1 MKERRRTAAVQD
13 AGAQFKPHSLTI
25 RSLPADTRAM
35 LRCTFLSFASCLAL
49 AVLTGC
55 ASAPREWR
63 NRLLVGAAQVDLTP
77 DYPVRLNGYGGR
89 RLESEGVA
97 QRIRAKA
104 LTFGTA
110 EQQPAVL
117 VTVDNCGVPE
127 WIRTELL
134 KRLARHGIRSERF
147 AICSSHTHSAP
158 MLNGVLPTI
167 FGIPIPPEH
176 QRNID
181 RYTQEFTDK
190 LEHLVLA
197 AMEDAKPAHV
207 AWTKGQVT
215 FAKNRRKPTPTGFQ
229 NAEYPD
235 GPTDHELP
243 LLRVTS
249 PDGKLRAVLSN
260 YACHCTTSGF
270 NKMHADW
277 AGCAQFAIEKAHP
290 GAIALT
296 AIGCGAD
303 QNPYPRGTY
312 ELAEKHGQ
320 ELATEVSRLLK
331 EAKFTPLTGPLTGK
345 TKRIELPFD
354 KLPTRAE
361 WEAAAKKPG
370 ADGLRAQFALAK
382 LDKGESIPNRLPYL
396 VQVWSFG
403 RDLAMVFLPGEVV
416 VDYSLRIKREF
427 DGQRVWVNAYAN
439 DVPCYIPSRRVW
451 EEGGYEAAGA
461 MVYYNRP
468 NRFDGT
474 QETRIMGA
482 VQALMPKAFVAPAK

>member
-1 MKERRRTAAVQD
+1 MIRRT
-13 AGAQFKPHSLTI
+13 
-25 RSLPADTRAM
+25 
-35 LRCTFLSFASCLAL
+35 FLGLAL
-49 AVLTGC
+49 ACLLGALTAC
-55 ASAPREWR
+55 SHTQPVRATPRH
-63 NRLLVGAAQVDLTP
+63 VGVAQVDLTP

-89 RLESEGVA
+89 RLESEGIE

-104 LTFGTA
+104 LAIGTDQ
-110 EQQPAVL
+110 EGPFL
-117 VTVDNCGVPE
+117 LLTVDNCGVPE
-127 WIRTELL
+127 WIRTEVIR
-134 KRLARHGIRSERF
+134 RLARRRVTSERF
-147 AICSSHTHSAP
+147 ALCSSHTHSAP

-167 FGIPIPPEH
+167 FGVPVPPEH

-181 RYTQEFTDK
+181 RYTGEFTDK
-190 LEHLVLA
+190 LEQLCLA
-197 AMEDAKPAHV
+197 ALADRQPAQL
-207 AWTKGQVT
+207 AWTKGKVT

-229 NAEYPD
+229 NAEFPE

-243 LLRVTS
+243 LLRVTGA
-249 PDGKLRAVLSN
+249 DGRLRAVLAN

-270 NKMHADW
+270 NKLHADW
-277 AGCAQFAIEKAHP
+277 AGCAQFAIERAHP
-290 GAIALT
+290 GVVALT

-320 ELATEVSRLLK
+320 ELATEVSRLLR
-331 EAKFTPLTGPLTGK
+331 EGEFTPLDGPLNGV

-361 WEAAAKKPG
+361 WEAEAKKPG
-370 ADGLRAQFALAK
+370 ANGLRAQFALAE
-382 LDKGESIPNRLPYL
+382 LNQGHTIPASLPYL

-416 VDYSLRIKREF
+416 VDYGLRIKRDC
-427 DGQRVWVNAYAN
+427 DGARVWVNSYAN

-474 QETRIMGA
+474 QETRILRA
-482 VQALMPKAFVAPAK
+482 VGELMPKPYSAIGTKPSSK

>member
-1 MKERRRTAAVQD
+1 MLRRTLLCSAFALLLAA
-13 AGAQFKPHSLTI
+13 LT
-25 RSLPADTRAM
+25 SCSHTPT
-35 LRCTFLSFASCLAL
+35 AS
-49 AVLTGC
+49 T
-55 ASAPREWR
+55 SPR
-63 NRLLVGAAQVDLTP
+63 LVGVAQVDLTP

-89 RLESEGVA
+89 RQESEGVE

-104 LTFGTA
+104 LAIGGDA
-110 EQQPAVL
+110 EGPFLL

-127 WIRTELL
+127 WIRTEVI
-134 KRLARHGIRSERF
+134 KRLAARRVTSERF

-181 RYTQEFTDK
+181 RYTREFTDK
-190 LEHLVLA
+190 LEQLCLA
-197 AMEDAKPAHV
+197 ALADRQPAQLAWAKG
-207 AWTKGQVT
+207 KVT

-229 NAEYPD
+229 NAEYPE

-243 LLRVTS
+243 LLRVTT
-249 PDGKLRAVLSN
+249 PDGKLRAVLAS

-270 NKMHADW
+270 NKLHADW
-277 AGCAQFAIEKAHP
+277 AGCAQFAIEQAHP
-290 GAIALT
+290 GVIALT

-320 ELATEVSRLLK
+320 ELATEVSRLLR
-331 EAKFTPLTGPLTGK
+331 EAKFTPLDGPLTGV

-354 KLPTRAE
+354 KLPTRTE
-361 WEAAAKKPG
+361 WEADAKKPG
-370 ADGLRAQFALAK
+370 AIGLRAQFALAK
-382 LDKGESIPNRLPYL
+382 LDKGEKIPDRLPYL

-416 VDYSLRIKREF
+416 VDYGLRIKREF
-427 DGQRVWVNAYAN
+427 DGARVWVNAYAN

-474 QETRIMGA
+474 QETRIMEA
-482 VQALMPKAFVAPAK
+482 VKALMPRNYSNVILCPPNR

>member
-1 MKERRRTAAVQD
+1 MFRRTLLHLACSLIFAALV
-13 AGAQFKPHSLTI
+13 
-25 RSLPADTRAM
+25 
-35 LRCTFLSFASCLAL
+35 
-49 AVLTGC
+49 GC
-55 ASAPREWR
+55 ASMPSEMR
-63 NRLLVGAAQVDLTP
+63 NSLFVGVAEVDLTP

-89 RLESEGVA
+89 RAEFEGVE

-104 LTFGTA
+104 LTFSTG

-117 VTVDNCGVPE
+117 LTVDNCGVPE

-134 KRLARHGIRSERF
+134 KRLARHGIHSERF

-167 FGIPIPPEH
+167 FGVPIPPEH

-190 LEHLVLA
+190 LERLVLA
-197 AMEDAKPAHV
+197 ALESRRPSQV
-207 AWTKGQVT
+207 SWTKGQVK
-215 FAKNRRKPTPTGFQ
+215 FAKNRRKPSPTGFQ
-229 NAEYPD
+229 NAEYPE

-249 PDGKLRAVLSN
+249 LDGKLRAVLAN

-270 NKMHADW
+270 NKVHADW
-277 AGCAQFAIEKAHP
+277 AGSAQLAIEKANP
-290 GAIALT
+290 GTIALI

-312 ELAEKHGQ
+312 ALADQHGQ
-320 ELATEVSRLLK
+320 SLADEVTRLLK
-331 EAKFTPLTGPLTGK
+331 EAKFTELRGPITAV

-370 ADGLRAQFALAK
+370 ADGLRAQFALAE
-382 LDKGESIPNRLPYL
+382 LDKGKKIPDRLPYL

-403 RDLAMVFLPGEVV
+403 TDLAMVFLPGEVV
-416 VDYSLRIKREF
+416 VDYGLRIKRDF
-427 DGQRVWVNAYAN
+427 APGRIWVNSYAN

-468 NRFDGT
+468 TRFDGT
-474 QETRIMGA
+474 QETRIMDA
-482 VQALMPKAFVAPAK
+482 VQALMPRAFRAK

>member
-1 MKERRRTAAVQD
+1 MFRRTILHLAC
-13 AGAQFKPHSLTI
+13 SLI
-25 RSLPADTRAM
+25 
-35 LRCTFLSFASCLAL
+35 F
-49 AVLTGC
+49 AVLVGC
-55 ASAPREWR
+55 ASMPREMR
-63 NRLLVGAAQVDLTP
+63 NSLSVGVAQVDLTP

-89 RLESEGVA
+89 RAEFEGVE

-104 LTFGTA
+104 LTFSTS

-117 VTVDNCGVPE
+117 LTVDNCGVPE
-127 WIRTELL
+127 WIRTELVR
-134 KRLARHGIRSERF
+134 RLAGRGVTSERF

-158 MLNGVLPTI
+158 ILNGVLPTL
-167 FGIPIPPEH
+167 FGVPIPPEH

-181 RYTQEFTDK
+181 RYTKEFTDK
-190 LEHLVLA
+190 LEQVALA
-197 AMEDAKPAHV
+197 ALADRQPAAL
-207 AWTKGQVT
+207 AWTKGEVT

-229 NAEYPD
+229 NAEYPE
-235 GPTDHELP
+235 GPVDHELP
-243 LLRVTS
+243 LLRVTAR
-249 PDGKLRAVLSN
+249 DGKLRAVLAN

-270 NKMHADW
+270 NKVHADW
-277 AGCAQFAIEKAHP
+277 AGSAQLAIEKANP
-290 GAIALT
+290 GTIALI

-312 ELAEKHGQ
+312 ALADQHGQ
-320 ELATEVSRLLK
+320 SLADEVTRLLK
-331 EAKFTPLTGPLTGK
+331 EAKFTELRGPLTGV

-370 ADGLRAQFALAK
+370 ADGLRAQSALAK
-382 LDKGESIPNRLPYL
+382 LDQGEKISDRLPYL

-403 RDLAMVFLPGEVV
+403 PDLAMVFLPGEVV
-416 VDYSLRIKREF
+416 VDYGLRIKRDF
-427 DGQRVWVNAYAN
+427 APGRIWVNSYAN

-468 NRFDGT
+468 TRFDGT
-474 QETRIMGA
+474 QETRIMDA
-482 VQALMPKAFVAPAK
+482 VQALMPRAFRAK

>member
-1 MKERRRTAAVQD
+1 MSSYKTRALTTRT
-13 AGAQFKPHSLTI
+13 I
-25 RSLPADTRAM
+25 PADTRVMFRRTLLCSA
-35 LRCTFLSFASCLAL
+35 LAL
-49 AVLTGC
+49 LLAAFAACTHTPT
-55 ASAPREWR
+55 ASNSPR
-63 NRLLVGAAQVDLTP
+63 LVGVAEVDLTP

-89 RLESEGVA
+89 RLESEGIE

-104 LTFGTA
+104 LAIGGDA
-110 EQQPAVL
+110 EGPFIL
-117 VTVDNCGVPE
+117 ITVDNCGVPE
-127 WIRTELL
+127 WIRTEVL
-134 KRLARHGIRSERF
+134 KRLAAKRVTSERF
-147 AICSSHTHSAP
+147 ALCSSHTHSAP

-181 RYTQEFTDK
+181 RYTREFTDK
-190 LEHLVLA
+190 LEQLSLA
-197 AMEDAKPAHV
+197 ALADRKPGHLAWAKG
-207 AWTKGQVT
+207 KVT

-243 LLRVTS
+243 LLRVTT
-249 PDGKLRAVLSN
+249 PDGKLRAVLTS

-277 AGCAQFAIEKAHP
+277 AGCAQFAIEKSHP
-290 GAIALT
+290 GVIALT

-303 QNPYPRGTY
+303 QNPYPRGSY

-331 EAKFTPLTGPLTGK
+331 EAKFTALDGPLTGV

-361 WEAAAKKPG
+361 WEADAKKAG
-370 ADGLRAQFALAK
+370 AIGLRAQFALKTLAEGGK
-382 LDKGESIPNRLPYL
+382 IPDRLPYL

-416 VDYSLRIKREF
+416 VDYGLRIKREF

-451 EEGGYEAAGA
+451 DEGGYEAGGA

-474 QETRIMGA
+474 QETRIFDA
-482 VQALMPKAFVAPAK
+482 VQALMPKVFGNGRDKGGEATKPKE

>member
-1 MKERRRTAAVQD
+1 MNPFWPTWLWLGRPTTRVDNLSLMPPQSEMFRRT
-13 AGAQFKPHSLTI
+13 L
-25 RSLPADTRAM
+25 
-35 LRCTFLSFASCLAL
+35 LRLASCLLLAL
-49 AVLTGC
+49 LASG
-55 ASAPREWR
+55 ASAPREVR
-63 NRLLVGAAQVDLTP
+63 NRLSVGVAQMDITP
-77 DYPVRLNGYGGR
+77 DYPVRLNGYGNR
-89 RLESEGVA
+89 RTEFEGVE

-104 LTFGTA
+104 LAFGTS
-110 EQQPAVL
+110 EEKPAVL

-134 KRLARHGIRSERF
+134 KRLARHGLQSERF

-158 MLNGVLPTI
+158 MLNGLLPTI
-167 FGIPIPPEH
+167 FGVPIPQEH

-181 RYTQEFTDK
+181 RYTREFTDK
-190 LEHLVLA
+190 LEQLVLTA
-197 AMEDAKPAHV
+197 LAERKPSFV
-207 AWTKGQVT
+207 AWTKGEVK

-229 NAEYPD
+229 NAEYPE
-235 GPTDHELP
+235 GPVDHELP

-249 PDGKLRAVLSN
+249 PDGKLCAVLAN

-270 NKMHADW
+270 NKIHADW
-277 AGCAQFAIEKAHP
+277 AGSAQLAIEKAHP
-290 GAIALT
+290 GVVALT

-312 ELAEKHGQ
+312 ELADKHGQ
-320 ELATEVSRLLK
+320 SLADEVTRLLK
-331 EAKFTPLTGPLTGK
+331 EGKFTSITGPITGR

-370 ADGLRAQFALAK
+370 ADGLRAQFSLAK
-382 LDKGESIPNRLPYL
+382 LDKGEKISDHLPYL
-396 VQVWSFG
+396 VQVLSFG
-403 RDLAMVFLPGEVV
+403 NDLAMVFLPGEVV
-416 VDYSLRIKREF
+416 VDYGLRIKREF
-427 DGQRVWVNAYAN
+427 DGARVWVNSYAN

-451 EEGGYEAAGA
+451 EEGGYEAVGA

-474 QETRIMGA
+474 QETRIMEA
-482 VQALMPKAFVAPAK
+482 VQAVMPKGFAR

>member
-1 MKERRRTAAVQD
+1 MFRRTFLRLAFCLVLAGLSACTHTPAA
-13 AGAQFKPHSLTI
+13 SN
-25 RSLPADTRAM
+25 STR
-35 LRCTFLSFASCLAL
+35 
-49 AVLTGC
+49 
-55 ASAPREWR
+55 
-63 NRLLVGAAQVDLTP
+63 LVGVAQVDLTP

-89 RLESEGVA
+89 RAEFEGVE

-104 LTFGTA
+104 IAIGSDA
-110 EQQPAVL
+110 ERPFIL
-117 VTVDNCGVPE
+117 ITVDNCGVPE
-127 WIRTELL
+127 WIRTELV
-134 KRLARHGIRSERF
+134 KRLAPRRVTSERF

-167 FGIPIPPEH
+167 FGIPVPPEH

-181 RYTQEFTDK
+181 RYTSEFTDK
-190 LEHLVLA
+190 LEQVARAALA
-197 AMEDAKPAHV
+197 ERKPAHL
-207 AWTKGQVT
+207 AWTTGKVT

-229 NAEYPD
+229 NAEYPE

-249 PDGKLRAVLSN
+249 PEGKLRAVLAN
-260 YACHCTTSGF
+260 YACHCTTSGL
-270 NKMHADW
+270 NKIHADW
-277 AGCAQFAIEKAHP
+277 AGSAQLAIEKAHP
-290 GAIALT
+290 GVIALT

-312 ELAEKHGQ
+312 ELADKHGQ
-320 ELATEVSRLLK
+320 SLADEVARLLK
-331 EAKFTPLTGPLTGK
+331 EGKFTELNSPLTGM

-382 LDKGESIPNRLPYL
+382 LEKGEKIPDRLPYL

-403 RDLAMVFLPGEVV
+403 PDLAMVFLPGEVV
-416 VDYSLRIKREF
+416 VDYGLRIKREF
-427 DGQRVWVNAYAN
+427 ATGRVWVNGYAN

-468 NRFDGT
+468 ARFDGT
-474 QETRIMGA
+474 QETRIMDA
-482 VQALMPKAFVAPAK
+482 VQALIPKVFAR

>member
-1 MKERRRTAAVQD
+1 V
-13 AGAQFKPHSLTI
+13 LT
-25 RSLPADTRAM
+25 
-35 LRCTFLSFASCLAL
+35 AL
-49 AVLTGC
+49 AACTHTRHVL
-55 ASAPREWR
+55 ANPR
-63 NRLLVGAAQVDLTP
+63 LVGVAQVDITP

-89 RLESEGVA
+89 RLEFEGIE

-104 LTFGTA
+104 ITIGSDAKRPFILI
-110 EQQPAVL
+110 
-117 VTVDNCGVPE
+117 TVDNCGVPE

-134 KRLARHGIRSERF
+134 RRLARHGVTSERF

-158 MLNGVLPTI
+158 MLNGVLSTI
-167 FGIPIPPEH
+167 FGVPIPPEH

-181 RYTQEFTDK
+181 RYTKDFTDQLEK
-190 LEHLVLA
+190 LCLA
-197 AMEDAKPAHV
+197 ALADAKPAHI
-207 AWTKGQVT
+207 AWAKGKVN
-215 FAKNRRKPTPTGFQ
+215 FAKNRRKP
-229 NAEYPD
+229 
-235 GPTDHELP
+235 
-243 LLRVTS
+243 LLRVIA
-249 PDGKLRAVLSN
+249 PDGKLRAVLAN
-260 YACHCTTSGF
+260 YACHCTTSGL
-270 NKMHADW
+270 NKIHADW
-277 AGCAQFAIEKAHP
+277 AGSAQLAIERAHP
-290 GAIALT
+290 GVIALT

-312 ELAEKHGQ
+312 ELADKHGQ
-320 ELATEVSRLLK
+320 ELATEVSRLLQ
-331 EAKFTPLTGPLTGK
+331 EGKFTELRGPLTGK

-370 ADGLRAQFALAK
+370 ADGLRAQFALAE
-382 LDKGESIPNRLPYL
+382 LDKGKTIPASLPYL

-427 DGQRVWVNAYAN
+427 DGARVWVNSYAN

-468 NRFDGT
+468 TRFDGT
-474 QETRIMGA
+474 QETRIMDA
-482 VQALMPKAFVAPAK
+482 VQSLMPKNYSNSTPRPPAR

>member
-1 MKERRRTAAVQD
+1 MFRRTLLGSAFALLFAA
-13 AGAQFKPHSLTI
+13 LT
-25 RSLPADTRAM
+25 SCSHTPT
-35 LRCTFLSFASCLAL
+35 AS
-49 AVLTGC
+49 TP
-55 ASAPREWR
+55 PR
-63 NRLLVGAAQVDLTP
+63 LVGVAQVDITP

-89 RLESEGVA
+89 RQESEGVE

-104 LTFGTA
+104 LAIGSEA
-110 EQQPAVL
+110 EGPFLL

-127 WIRTELL
+127 WMRTELL
-134 KRLARHGIRSERF
+134 KRLAARRVTSERF

-167 FGIPIPPEH
+167 FGIPVPPEH

-181 RYTQEFTDK
+181 RYTRELTDNMEK
-190 LEHLVLA
+190 LCLA
-197 AMEDAKPAHV
+197 ALADRQPAQLAWAKG
-207 AWTKGQVT
+207 KVT
-215 FAKNRRKPTPTGFQ
+215 FAKNRRKPTPTGYQ
-229 NAEYPD
+229 NAEYPE

-249 PDGKLRAVLSN
+249 PGGKLRAVLSN

-270 NKMHADW
+270 NKLHADW

-290 GAIALT
+290 GVIALT

-303 QNPYPRGTY
+303 QNPYPRGSY

-320 ELATEVSRLLK
+320 ELATEVSRLLR
-331 EAKFTPLTGPLTGK
+331 EVKFIPLDGRLTGV

-361 WEAAAKKPG
+361 WEAEAKKTG
-370 ADGLRAQFALAK
+370 SVGLRAQFALAE
-382 LDKGESIPNRLPYL
+382 LDKGKAIAASLPYL

-403 RDLAMVFLPGEVV
+403 RDLGMVFLPGEVV

-427 DGQRVWVNAYAN
+427 DGTRLWVSSYAN

-474 QETRIMGA
+474 QETRIMEA
-482 VQALMPKAFVAPAK
+482 VNALMPKEFSNPKGSSTSR

>member
-1 MKERRRTAAVQD
+1 MRERQRTAAVQD

-25 RSLPADTRAM
+25 RAVPADTRTM
-35 LRCTFLSFASCLAL
+35 LRRTLLGSAFALLLAALTSCSHTQTA
-49 AVLTGC
+49 
-55 ASAPREWR
+55 ASAPR
-63 NRLLVGAAQVDLTP
+63 LVGVAQVDLTP

-89 RLESEGVA
+89 RQESEGVE

-104 LTFGTA
+104 LAIGGDA
-110 EQQPAVL
+110 EGPFIL
-117 VTVDNCGVPE
+117 ITVDNCGVPE
-127 WIRTELL
+127 WIRTEVL
-134 KRLARHGIRSERF
+134 KRLAAKRVTSERF

-167 FGIPIPPEH
+167 FGVPIPPEH

-181 RYTQEFTDK
+181 RYTREFTDNLEK
-190 LEHLVLA
+190 LCLA
-197 AMEDAKPAHV
+197 ALADRKPGHLAWAKG
-207 AWTKGQVT
+207 KVT

-229 NAEYPD
+229 NAEYPE

-243 LLRVTS
+243 LLRVTT
-249 PDGKLRAVLSN
+249 PDGKLRAVLAN

-277 AGCAQFAIEKAHP
+277 AGCAQFAIERAHP
-290 GAIALT
+290 GVIALT

-331 EAKFTPLTGPLTGK
+331 DGKFTPLDGPLTGM

-382 LDKGESIPNRLPYL
+382 LDKGESIPDRLPYL

-427 DGQRVWVNAYAN
+427 DGRRVWVNAYAN

-474 QETRIMGA
+474 QETRIFDA

>member
-1 MKERRRTAAVQD
+1 
-13 AGAQFKPHSLTI
+13 
-25 RSLPADTRAM
+25 M
-35 LRCTFLSFASCLAL
+35 LRRCFLRFAFGFVLVVLA
-49 AVLTGC
+49 GC
-55 ASAPREWR
+55 ASAPKGMR
-63 NRLLVGAAQVDLTP
+63 NQLSVGVAQVDLTP

-89 RLESEGVA
+89 RTEFEGVE

-110 EQQPAVL
+110 VEQPAVL
-117 VTVDNCGVPE
+117 LTVDNCGVPE

-134 KRLARHGIRSERF
+134 KRLARHGVTSERF
-147 AICSSHTHSAP
+147 ALCSSHTHSAP

-167 FGIPIPPEH
+167 FGVPIPPEH

-181 RYTQEFTDK
+181 RYTREFTDNLEK
-190 LEHLVLA
+190 LCLA
-197 AMEDAKPAHV
+197 ALADAKPAHV
-207 AWTKGQVT
+207 AWAKGEVK

-229 NAEYPD
+229 NAEYPE
-235 GPTDHELP
+235 GPVDHELP
-243 LLRVTS
+243 LLRVTA
-249 PDGKLRAVLSN
+249 PDGKLRAVLAN
-260 YACHCTTSGF
+260 YACHCTTSGL
-270 NKMHADW
+270 NKIHADW
-277 AGCAQFAIEKAHP
+277 AGCAQFAIERAHP
-290 GAIALT
+290 GVVALT

-331 EAKFTPLTGPLTGK
+331 EAKFTPLTGPLKGV

-354 KLPTRAE
+354 KLPTRTE

-370 ADGLRAQFALAK
+370 ADGLRAQFALAA
-382 LDKGESIPNRLPYL
+382 LDQGKAIPDRLPYL

-403 RDLAMVFLPGEVV
+403 PDLAMVFLPGEVV

-427 DGQRVWVNAYAN
+427 DGARVWVNGYAN

-468 NRFDGT
+468 TRFDGT
-474 QETRIMGA
+474 QETRIMNA
-482 VQALMPKAFVAPAK
+482 VQALMPKGFAPPPKP

>member
-1 MKERRRTAAVQD
+1 MLRRT
-13 AGAQFKPHSLTI
+13 L
-25 RSLPADTRAM
+25 
-35 LRCTFLSFASCLAL
+35 LRFAFCLAL
-49 AVLTGC
+49 ASLVACTHTPT
-55 ASAPREWR
+55 SSSTR
-63 NRLLVGAAQVDLTP
+63 LVGVAEVDITP
-77 DYPVRLNGYGGR
+77 NYPVRLNGYGGR
-89 RLESEGVA
+89 RTEFEGVE

-104 LTFGTA
+104 LAIGDVT
-110 EQQPAVL
+110 EKPAVL
-117 VTVDNCGVPE
+117 ITVDNCGVPE

-134 KRLARHGIRSERF
+134 KRLARRGVTSERF

-167 FGIPIPPEH
+167 FGVPIPPEH

-181 RYTQEFTDK
+181 RYTSEFTDK
-190 LEHLVLA
+190 LEQVALA
-197 AMEDAKPAHV
+197 ALTERKPAHL
-207 AWTKGQVT
+207 AWTTGKVT

-229 NAEYPD
+229 NAEYPE

-249 PDGKLRAVLSN
+249 LDGKLRAVLAN
-260 YACHCTTSGF
+260 YACHCTTSGL
-270 NKMHADW
+270 NKIHADW
-277 AGCAQFAIEKAHP
+277 AGSAQLAIEKAHP
-290 GAIALT
+290 GVIALT

-312 ELAEKHGQ
+312 ELADKHGQ
-320 ELATEVSRLLK
+320 SLADEVARLLK
-331 EAKFTPLTGPLTGK
+331 EGKFTELRGPLTGM

-382 LDKGESIPNRLPYL
+382 LDKGEKISDHLPYL

-403 RDLAMVFLPGEVV
+403 PDLAMVFLPGEVV
-416 VDYSLRIKREF
+416 VDYGLRIKREF
-427 DGQRVWVNAYAN
+427 DGTRVWVNGYAN

-468 NRFDGT
+468 ARFDGT
-474 QETRIMGA
+474 QETRIMDA
-482 VQALMPKAFVAPAK
+482 VQALMPKVFAR

>member
-1 MKERRRTAAVQD
+1 MDWKHKWPSLTTNTAA
-13 AGAQFKPHSLTI
+13 T
-25 RSLPADTRAM
+25 DTRAM
-35 LRCTFLSFASCLAL
+35 LRRTLLRFAFCLAL
-49 AVLTGC
+49 ASLVACTHTPT
-55 ASAPREWR
+55 AANSTR
-63 NRLLVGAAQVDLTP
+63 LVGVAEVDLTP

-89 RLESEGVA
+89 RLESEGTE

-104 LTFGTA
+104 LAIGGDTEGPFI
-110 EQQPAVL
+110 L
-117 VTVDNCGVPE
+117 ITVDNCGVPE
-127 WIRTELL
+127 WIRTEVI
-134 KRLARHGIRSERF
+134 KRLASRRVTSERF
-147 AICSSHTHSAP
+147 ALCSSHTHSAP

-181 RYTQEFTDK
+181 RYTKEFTDK
-190 LEHLVLA
+190 LEQLSLA
-197 AMEDAKPAHV
+197 ALADRKPGHL
-207 AWTKGQVT
+207 AWTKGKVT

-229 NAEYPD
+229 NAENPA
-235 GPTDHELP
+235 GPVDHELP
-243 LLRVTS
+243 LLRVTA
-249 PDGKLRAVLSN
+249 PDGKLRAVLAS

-290 GAIALT
+290 GVIALT

-320 ELATEVSRLLK
+320 ELAAEVSRLLK
-331 EAKFTPLTGPLTGK
+331 EAKFNPLDGPLAGV

-361 WEAAAKKPG
+361 WEVAAKKPG
-370 ADGLRAQFALAK
+370 AEGLRAQFALAK
-382 LDKGESIPNRLPYL
+382 LDKGEKTPSTLPYL

-403 RDLAMVFLPGEVV
+403 RDLAIVFLPGEVV
-416 VDYSLRIKREF
+416 VDYGLRIKREF
-427 DGQRVWVNAYAN
+427 DGARVWVNGYSN

-451 EEGGYEAAGA
+451 DEGGYEAAGA

-468 NRFDGT
+468 SRFDGT
-474 QETRIMGA
+474 QETRIFEA
-482 VQALMPKAFVAPAK
+482 VQALMPKAFTR